1 MCLYTCYVCVNVGM
15 FVVYIVMFHGDYVYI
30 QIYITT
36 YREAWNTCLKSDLTS
51 VTSHHSLKILL
62 LFFLSF
68 CCYFFVSYLF
78 FCNFVWRKPLHSL
91 FRCPSSSYAKVNKC
105 MKECIIILMNNK

>member
-15 FVVYIVMFHGDYVYI
+15 FVVYIVMFHGDYVYR

-62 LFFLSF
+62 LFFFVILLLFLCFLFIFLQLCVAKTTSQSISLSF
-68 CCYFFVSYLF
+68 IFPCKSQQVHEGMYY
-78 FCNFVWRKPLHSL
+78 
-91 FRCPSSSYAKVNKC
+91 YID
-105 MKECIIILMNNK
+105 EQ